1 MKFKVVLIGIAIV
14 AAIGLFGTIWFQS
27 TVNSAITQ
35 EEQIKA
41 AKAFVDASMKERHD
55 SIIQM
60 VQVVERAASH
70 VEKIMGD
77 IAEARKQ
84 ANAGNDAAAMLAINV
99 IMEQYPDIKANENFI
114 NLQNK
119 IASSEQQILRRR
131 ENYNSQVREYN
142 RLIRTFPRKQILGFM
157 GYMPIDVDFLK
168 FDEKEMAPVT
178 DMFGKK

>member
-1 MKFKVVLIGIAIV
+1 MNIKVVLIGLAILLAV
-14 AAIGLFGTIWFQS
+14 GVFGYVYCQS

-41 AKAFVDASMKERHD
+41 AKASVDASMKERHD

-84 ANAGNDAAAMLAINV
+84 ANAGNDAAAMMAINV

-131 ENYNSQVREYN
+131 ENYNAQVREYN
-142 RLIRTFPRKQILGFM
+142 RLIRTFPRKQILSFM
-157 GYMPIDVDFLK
+157 EYTPIEADFLK
-168 FDEKEMAPVT
+168 FDEEDLKPVT
-178 DMFGKK
+178 NMFSNK